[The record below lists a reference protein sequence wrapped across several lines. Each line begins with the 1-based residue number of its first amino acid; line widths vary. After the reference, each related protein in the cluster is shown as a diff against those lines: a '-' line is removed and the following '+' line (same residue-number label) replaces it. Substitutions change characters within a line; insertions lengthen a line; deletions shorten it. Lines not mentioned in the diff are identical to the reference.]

1 VDDIQSTRKSLSR
14 LLKKQDPEPVESYFS
29 RLSVHGSGHGHAQT
43 PKPPPPKVR
52 RPSIH
57 SYSTYPTPYPTSG
70 HDHVQQPHPMS
81 GYDHVPAPRPTSGYG
96 HAPPPPRP
104 ASGYGY
110 IQPPRPTS
118 GYYGDYS
125 PPPPRPASVYDHSPP
140 QRPTS
145 GFAYVHPPQP
155 QPPPPRPHAAPMW
168 GGIGEIPFVPPPV
181 PEIPTSPTYSSTSS
195 HSYSNN
201 STDSGEPVAHWGMKI
216 FDGRHTST
224 PYNTLGD
231 ATKCLG
237 REEPNVLELLL
248 TDGFERVLELPFEAA
263 SVKVS
268 LFWRAKDHR
277 ARILYSTKKSGHPAW
292 YCLPLTG
299 LTIIRAESCLQLCR
313 VNRRDGKLD
322 LWARLRFV
330 QHESEYMR
338 ALSLEAICLT
348 NSQEWFF
355 SLALLSQ

>member
-1 VDDIQSTRKSLSR
+1 M
-14 LLKKQDPEPVESYFS
+14 
-29 RLSVHGSGHGHAQT
+29 SGYNHV
-43 PKPPPPKVR
+43 PPPP
-52 RPSIH
+52 
-57 SYSTYPTPYPTSG
+57 PTT
-70 HDHVQQPHPMS
+70 
-81 GYDHVPAPRPTSGYG
+81 GYE
-96 HAPPPPRP
+96 HAPPPLRP

-110 IQPPRPTS
+110 VQPPRPTS
-118 GYYGDYS
+118 GYYDDYS

-140 QRPTS
+140 QRPASGWGHVPPPRPTS

-155 QPPPPRPHAAPMW
+155 PPPPPRPHAAPMW
-168 GGIGEIPFVPPPV
+168 GGIGEVPFVPPPV

-195 HSYSNN
+195 HSYSNQ

-224 PYNTLGD
+224 PYNILGD
-231 ATKCLG
+231 PTKCLG

-268 LFWRAKDHR
+268 LFWRSKDHR
-277 ARILYSTKKSGHPAW
+277 ARILFSTKKAGHPVW

-299 LTIIRAESCLQLCR
+299 LTIIRSEDCLQLCR

-330 QHESEYMR
+330 QHESELAR
-338 ALSLEAICLT
+338 AQSLDSIHLT
-348 NSQEWFF
+348 DAQGWFF